1 VRRWTPR
8 EDDGNESI
16 YKLAAEELP
25 LVALEELSEEVI
37 LLKVESDQMKE
48 EDHEVVNQD
57 YDKKWVVTWDDVWSD
72 AEKFWFFPVDLFLR
86 VRRYMDGHIQNGE
99 DVYIDEVENI
109 FNVRVNIS
117 WDGKVQKHVDAA
129 KCEIVDKAKE
139 VDQKRRR
146 ADEHGQLFGCF
157 NG

>member
-1 VRRWTPR
+1 
-8 EDDGNESI
+8 
-16 YKLAAEELP
+16 
-25 LVALEELSEEVI
+25 
-37 LLKVESDQMKE
+37 
-48 EDHEVVNQD
+48 
-57 YDKKWVVTWDDVWSD
+57 
-72 AEKFWFFPVDLFLR
+72 
-86 VRRYMDGHIQNGE
+86 MDGHIQNGE

-129 KCEIVDKAKE
+129 KSEIVDIAKK